1 MFTTA
6 KLLAAVTIALGVIA
20 VQVVDATMVRLPR
33 F

>member
-1 MFTTA
+1 MLTTA

-20 VQVVDATMVRLPR
+20 VQVVDSTMFRLPR